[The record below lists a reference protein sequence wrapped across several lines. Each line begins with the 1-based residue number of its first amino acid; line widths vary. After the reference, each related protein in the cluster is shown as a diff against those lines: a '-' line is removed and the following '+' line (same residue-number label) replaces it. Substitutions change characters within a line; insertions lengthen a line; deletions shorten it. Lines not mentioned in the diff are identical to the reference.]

1 MDTIIGAPGQGQPAN
16 QTGAGA
22 ELIKDTDINGFAA
35 DVIQASMQ
43 VPVIVDFWAPW
54 CGPCRQLGPA
64 LEKLVRAAKGA
75 VRLVK
80 INIDEN
86 QEIAA
91 ELRIQSIPA
100 VYAFF
105 RGQPVDGFVGAL
117 PESQIKAFVD
127 RLVEAA
133 GTEAGPSKLER
144 AVEHAME
151 EAKRAMEAG
160 NTAAAKALYQQVV
173 GHVPD
178 NTAALAGLIR
188 CHIADGELD
197 AAAELLQGLDE
208 TAAQAPEVKS
218 AQTALEVAQQGGRPG
233 DVPELM
239 ERLARDPADHQARY
253 DLALALFALGKR
265 EAAVDELLEIVK
277 RNRTWNDEA
286 ARKQLIK
293 LFDAFGPSD
302 PLTAASR
309 RRLSALLF
317 S

>member
-133 GTEAGPSKLER
+133 GTEAGPSKLAR